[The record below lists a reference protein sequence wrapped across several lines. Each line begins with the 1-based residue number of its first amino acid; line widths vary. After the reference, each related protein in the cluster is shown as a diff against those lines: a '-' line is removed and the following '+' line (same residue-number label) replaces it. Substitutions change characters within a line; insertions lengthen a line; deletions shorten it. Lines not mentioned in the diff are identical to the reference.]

1 VQLAADRRTWALP
14 AGLLAL
20 GLASGV
26 LSGIDPRLG
35 LAAAMSIGFVIVV
48 MADLAIGLCLYALIA
63 FLNIVP
69 DIGSS
74 FLSFDKVAGGLLA
87 LSWLAAV
94 ASRKGARRA
103 FVTAHPLF
111 AAVLAFFLTWT
122 LLSLTWAGSIGD
134 GVQSVTRYVL
144 SAFLFLIVFTAIR
157 RRRHVEWL
165 IGAFVVASL
174 LSAAY
179 GFVTPP
185 DASLG
190 ESERLAGT
198 LGDSNALAA
207 VLVAGVVLSLALAYE
222 LRRKP
227 LIRVSLLVIAALC
240 LLCNFLTLSRGGL
253 IALGVAM
260 VAAILF
266 GGRWRTAAIGL
277 SVLAAA
283 SAFVFFAFL
292 ATPAQTERVTSFG
305 GGSGRTDLW
314 TVGWRM
320 VEAHPL
326 TGVGAGNFQAESIHY
341 LIAPGALHRTDL
353 ILNTQHVAHNTYLQ
367 VLSELGVVAL
377 VPFLAIL
384 VFALWCLLAAAR
396 AFRDRGED
404 GMEVI
409 ARATFVGLAGIL
421 AADFF
426 VSGQF
431 SKQLWLLLG
440 LGPALLAMSKRRSI
454 DGRDEDDEAA
464 DVAPPL
470 APEHLEPHPSPP
482 PAPAQPVPS

>member
-1 VQLAADRRTWALP
+1 MQLSADSRTWALP
-14 AGLLAL
+14 AGLLTL
-20 GLASGV
+20 GLAIGV
-26 LSGIDPRLG
+26 LSGVDPRLG
-35 LAAAMSIGFVIVV
+35 LAAAMSLGFVTVV
-48 MADLAIGLCLYALIA
+48 LADLAVGLCLYALIA

-69 DIGSS
+69 DLGSS

-111 AAVLAFFLTWT
+111 AAVLVFFLAWT
-122 LLSLTWAGSIGD
+122 TLSLTWAGSISD
-134 GVQSVTRYVL
+134 GVQSVTRYIL

-157 RRRHVEWL
+157 TRRHVEWL
-165 IGAFVVASL
+165 VGAFVVASL

-185 DASLG
+185 DPSLG
-190 ESERLAGT
+190 ESDRLAGT

-207 VLVAGVVLSLALAYE
+207 VLVAGVVLSLALAFE
-222 LRRKP
+222 LKRKP
-227 LIRVSLLVIAALC
+227 LIRIGLLVIAALC
-240 LLCNFLTLSRGGL
+240 LLSNFLTLSRGGL

-260 VAAILF
+260 LAAIAF
-266 GGRWRTAAIGL
+266 GGRWRTAAVGL
-277 SVLAAA
+277 AVLVAA
-283 SAFVFFAFL
+283 SVFVFFSFI
-292 ATPAQTERVTSFG
+292 ATADQTARVTSFGG

-320 VEAHPL
+320 VQAHPVR
-326 TGVGAGNFQAESIHY
+326 GIGAGNFQPESIHY
-341 LIAPGALHRTDL
+341 LIAPGALFRTDL

-384 VFALWCLLAAAR
+384 GFAMWCLLAAAR
-396 AFRDRGED
+396 GFKARDEE
-404 GMEVI
+404 GMEMI
-409 ARATFVGLAGIL
+409 ARATLVGLTGIL

-440 LGPALLAMSKRRSI
+440 LGPALLAMSRRPSV
-454 DGRDEDDEAA
+454 DEADDDPGA
-464 DVAPPL
+464 DVTAPL
-470 APEHLEPHPSPP
+470 APEHLEPG
-482 PAPAQPVPS
+482 PALLEPRPVPT

>member
-1 VQLAADRRTWALP
+1 VPFTAADRRTWALP
-14 AGLLAL
+14 AGLLVVAL
-20 GLASGV
+20 GTGV

-35 LAAAMSIGFVIVV
+35 LAAAMSLGFVIVV
-48 MADLAIGLCLYALIA
+48 MADLAVGLCLYALIA

-69 DIGSS
+69 DVGSS

-111 AAVLAFFLTWT
+111 AAVLAFFLSWVT
-122 LLSLTWAGSIGD
+122 LSLTWAGSIGD
-134 GVQSVTRYVL
+134 GVQSVTRYIL

-157 RRRHVEWL
+157 TRRHVQWL
-165 IGAFVVASL
+165 VGAFVVASL

-185 DASLG
+185 DPSLG
-190 ESERLAGT
+190 EADRLAGT

-207 VLVAGVVLSLALAYE
+207 VLVAGVMLSLALAYE

-227 LIRVSLLVIAALC
+227 LIRLSLITVAALC

-260 VAAILF
+260 VAAILL
-266 GGRWRTAAIGL
+266 GGRWRTAAVGL
-277 SVLAAA
+277 SVLVAA
-283 SAFVFFAFL
+283 SVFVFFAFL
-292 ATPAQTERVTSFG
+292 ATPNQTARVTSFGG

-320 VEAHPL
+320 VQAHPVR
-326 TGVGAGNFQAESIHY
+326 GIGAGNFQPESIHY
-341 LIAPGALHRTDL
+341 LIAPGALHRSDL

-367 VLSELGVVAL
+367 VLSELGIVAL

-384 VFALWCLLAAAR
+384 GFALWCLLGAAR
-396 AFRDRGED
+396 TFHERGED
-404 GMEVI
+404 GMEMI
-409 ARATFVGLAGIL
+409 ARATLVGLTGIL

-440 LGPALLAMSKRRSI
+440 LGPALLAMSRRRSI
-454 DGRDEDDEAA
+454 DDDDEDEVG
-464 DVAPPL
+464 VAPPL
-470 APEHLEPHPSPP
+470 APSHLEP
-482 PAPAQPVPS
+482 APALPAAQPMPT